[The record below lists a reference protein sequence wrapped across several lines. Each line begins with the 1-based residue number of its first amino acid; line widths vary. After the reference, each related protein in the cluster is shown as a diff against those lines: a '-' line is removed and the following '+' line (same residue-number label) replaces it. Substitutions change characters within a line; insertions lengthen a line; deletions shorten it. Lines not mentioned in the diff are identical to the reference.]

1 MKDEV
6 IRELWKIK
14 DAIGARNNY
23 DVRLLVENLRAKQRT
38 QGARVIDLHARQH
51 TESRTAH

>member
-23 DVRLLVENLRAKQRT
+23 DVRLLVENLRAKQRA